1 MSESNKFSDVS
12 MAYSNNLYNLN
23 EARNIFENECR
34 ILCDKIQTHCD
45 EMKGNAKSL
54 AHKFRWGN
62 VNEYKTLKA
71 GAWTSF
77 VQAIHVGMDVRMPES
92 RRFDNN
98 IAHLWFDLSF
108 DHELKR
114 FSFKIRF
121 ENKFSKNDQ
130 LDEAIVRIA
139 LKEHFKEARSVKNST
154 AILATLELNDA
165 LFENISTL
173 VANSM
178 LVVQE
183 TIDLLYPDSLC
194 NIAGDARS
202 VDVPSITETPEL
214 PDEEIKS
221 A

>member
-1 MSESNKFSDVS
+1 MSETNKFSDVS
-12 MAYSNNLYNLN
+12 MAYSNNIYNLN

-34 ILCDKIQTHCD
+34 VLSDKIQTHCD

-62 VNEYKTLKA
+62 INEYKTLKA

-77 VQAIHVGMDVRMPES
+77 IQAIHIGMDVRVPECK
-92 RRFDNN
+92 RFDNN

-114 FSFKIRF
+114 FCFKIRF
-121 ENKFSKNDQ
+121 ENKFSRNDQ
-130 LDEAIVRIA
+130 FDETVVQIA
-139 LKEHFKEARSVKNST
+139 LKEHFKEARPVKNST
-154 AILATLELNDA
+154 AILATYELNDA
-165 LFENISTL
+165 LFENISSM
-173 VANSM
+173 VANAM

-183 TIDLLYPDSLC
+183 AIDTLYPDSLYD
-194 NIAGDARS
+194 IAGEVR
-202 VDVPSITETPEL
+202 VIETPLMPEMPEL
-214 PDEEIKS
+214 PGEEIKS